1 LVVLPVKAVTA
12 REYYYFN
19 KPSVTREAYVADK
32 TECDQLAGGV
42 TRSKYQ
48 GPSTVYVPQSSTLT
62 AGQNAAAV
70 AIASLFAGL
79 MFGGIDKRAAASV
92 ERTCMADKGY
102 GRYRVDKAM
111 VKDIEKLKDDDAR
124 IARLFAL
131 ASAEQP
137 VGERVKE

>member
-1 LVVLPVKAVTA
+1 
-12 REYYYFN
+12 
-19 KPSVTREAYVADK
+19 
-32 TECDQLAGGV
+32 
-42 TRSKYQ
+42 
-48 GPSTVYVPQSSTLT
+48 
-62 AGQNAAAV
+62 
-70 AIASLFAGL
+70 
-79 MFGGIDKRAAASV
+79 
-92 ERTCMADKGY
+92 MADKGY